1 VPSKKYLHDIDLQGG
16 KLINV
21 GPTNATIDSGLG
33 SGGSD
38 PALEN
43 RVEKLENQSAT
54 ILASFQDN
62 FDNADYI
69 DTLSSSNVT
78 RVTGAETYIAINTQT
93 VNSSASLQTDEQTN
107 QTSNITYSAGAAL
120 NVSQRTGV
128 YTTKALT
135 VNATAQATVNSSF
148 TRPTANTFGAE
159 TNYSVTGVHDTQFN
173 FYTVA
178 DSTTRWFF
186 YQTQVGW
193 GNLYG
198 YAVSVAD
205 NSVVH
210 PLFQIGTNNTATSS
224 MTPSVFRTMSANIDN
239 DGNVW
244 VAAWRYIGGT
254 AAINNAICI
263 YKINKTTR
271 AVTVIEETQYN
282 QTTNAAQNVIN
293 SLDTLLDADTNR
305 IHVMYHVNL
314 SSKHFLL
321 IYNGTNNTLQTN
333 REITFGSISALIWN
347 SKLVMSTSAQKEV
360 MILSAY
366 NATSNAM
373 RAQKYS
379 VGTSPPYGTQTQASV
394 LISAAN
400 TNGNFECV
408 LSGNDFIILS
418 SRVANNNL
426 DFARLPVTFTT
437 SANYTVAANHV
448 LSVAMTQGITSSVID
463 SAHVLLAYTG
473 SDTGSLARLYY
484 TRVRLSDGSTASANG
499 GVLQQRVIANDGVQ
513 NFIIANPVFT
523 QNAGVISLFYEKET
537 GNPADIVGG
546 VRFGTFTADVKIEI
560 RQSNTSN
567 TGESAWVTIYDSS
580 QSLDLRNQI
589 QTIGT
594 TKKDRVQLRFTLSSL
609 NGINTQTSVSSF
621 SVTVPGSNSTGTFVS
636 TNIISDRPIAKAT
649 INADVTL
656 GNGSNGIDG
665 TVSWFVSNDGGVN
678 YYATTLGSDYVFATI
693 GHQLRVKGVINIPAG
708 GGFSPRIQSYSVVSG
723 NVAQQS
729 DLVVLNINLLK
740 TSLQLNTLLTA
751 QRYSWTNMMV
761 DTFQNGDGVQLGA
774 GVTLSAGTITGTGIV
789 TSATETADIDPI
801 NSVIVVAE
809 TDGTVTFEFSRDNG
823 VTWQAVNVNTL
834 ATLSLGTVKNKLKLR
849 ATLTSGTLYGWAYLY
864 A

>member
-1 VPSKKYLHDIDLQGG
+1 
-16 KLINV
+16 
-21 GPTNATIDSGLG
+21 
-33 SGGSD
+33 
-38 PALEN
+38 
-43 RVEKLENQSAT
+43 
-54 ILASFQDN
+54 
-62 FDNADYI
+62 
-69 DTLSSSNVT
+69 
-78 RVTGAETYIAINTQT
+78 
-93 VNSSASLQTDEQTN
+93 
-107 QTSNITYSAGAAL
+107 
-120 NVSQRTGV
+120 
-128 YTTKALT
+128 
-135 VNATAQATVNSSF
+135 
-148 TRPTANTFGAE
+148 
-159 TNYSVTGVHDTQFN
+159 
-173 FYTVA
+173 
-178 DSTTRWFF
+178 
-186 YQTQVGW
+186 
-193 GNLYG
+193 
-198 YAVSVAD
+198 
-205 NSVVH
+205 
-210 PLFQIGTNNTATSS
+210 
-224 MTPSVFRTMSANIDN
+224 
-239 DGNVW
+239 
-244 VAAWRYIGGT
+244 
-254 AAINNAICI
+254 
-263 YKINKTTR
+263 
-271 AVTVIEETQYN
+271 
-282 QTTNAAQNVIN
+282 
-293 SLDTLLDADTNR
+293 
-305 IHVMYHVNL
+305 
-314 SSKHFLL
+314 
-321 IYNGTNNTLQTN
+321 
-333 REITFGSISALIWN
+333 
-347 SKLVMSTSAQKEV
+347 
-360 MILSAY
+360 
-366 NATSNAM
+366 
-373 RAQKYS
+373 
-379 VGTSPPYGTQTQASV
+379 
-394 LISAAN
+394 
-400 TNGNFECV
+400 
-408 LSGNDFIILS
+408 
-418 SRVANNNL
+418 
-426 DFARLPVTFTT
+426 
-437 SANYTVAANHV
+437 
-448 LSVAMTQGITSSVID
+448 MTQGITSSVID

-621 SVTVPGSNSTGTFVS
+621 SVTVPGSNSSGTFVS

-761 DTFQNGDGVQLGA
+761 DTFQNDDGVQLGA
-774 GVTLSAGTITGTGIV
+774 GVTLSSGTITGTGIV
-789 TSATETADIDPI
+789 TSATETADIDPV

-809 TDGTVTFEFSRDNG
+809 TDGTVTFEFSRDDG

-834 ATLSLGTVKNKLKLR
+834 ATLSLGTVKKKLKLR